1 MGVRIGREMAGV
13 EGRRR
18 VVIESVTPE
27 VDGGRYPIK
36 RTIGEDVVVE
46 ADVFADG
53 HDCLGVALLSRRDGD
68 LEWHETPMTFLTND
82 RWQASFQA
90 AELGRYVYT
99 VTGWVDHFET
109 WRQGFMKKVDAG
121 QQVLVELHQ
130 GAGLIDVASQ
140 RAPGAEGQSLK
151 EWANR
156 LKSSDEAEP
165 RRIEQALDP
174 NMAVLM
180 AKYPDRRFVTQYE
193 RELGVVVDREKA
205 RFSAWYEMFPRSC
218 SQGSEH
224 GTFKDCEARL
234 PYIASMGFDVLY
246 VPPIHPIGVTHRKGK
261 NNSPA
266 AGPDDPGS
274 PWGIGSPDGGH
285 EAIHPQLGTTKDFRK
300 LLEKARSFGIE
311 IALDLAFQCS
321 PDHPYVTQ
329 HREWFKIRSD
339 GTVQYAENPP
349 KKYQDIVPLEFET
362 DQWEPLW
369 WELKR
374 VVIHWIEQGV
384 RIFRVDN
391 PHTKPFGFWEWL
403 IREIQVDYPDVIFLA
418 EAFTRPKVMYRLA
431 KLGFTQSYT
440 YFAWRS
446 SKADLTEYFTEL
458 TQSEV
463 YEYFRP
469 NLWPNTPD
477 ILTEELQHGGRPA
490 FMARLILASTLGAS
504 YGIYGPA
511 FELCENRPLKEGSE
525 EYLNSEKYE
534 ITQWNIERDDSLKEF
549 IGLVNRI
556 RRENPALQSNERL
569 HFHATDHEQLIC
581 YSKSTADGSNVI
593 LVVVNLS
600 PHHSHSGWVH
610 LDLGSLWL
618 DKDHPFQVQ
627 DLLTNTMY
635 RWDGSRNYVEL
646 NPHSVPAHIFLVR
659 RWLRREQ
666 DFDYYI

>member
-1 MGVRIGREMAGV
+1 MGVRIEREMEGV

-18 VVIESVTPE
+18 VVIERVTPE

-68 LEWHETPMTFLTND
+68 LEWRETPMTCLTND

-90 AELGRYVYT
+90 AELGSYVYT

-121 QQVLVELHQ
+121 QQVLVELRQ
-130 GAGLIDVASQ
+130 GARLIDVASQ

-285 EAIHPQLGTTKDFRK
+285 DAIHPQLGTAKDFRR
-300 LLEKARSFGIE
+300 LLEKARLFGIE

-463 YEYFRP
+463 HEYFRP
-469 NLWPNTPD
+469 SLWPNTPD

-490 FMARLILASTLGAS
+490 FMARLVLASTLGAS

-525 EYLNSEKYE
+525 EYLNSEKYQ